1 MPHLILEYSAN
12 LEGQIDVP
20 DLVRTVHDAAL
31 ATGIFPQAG
40 TRTRAAKRTE
50 YAIADHD
57 PGNGF
62 VHLTLRIGMGR
73 SVEVRQQAG
82 NQIFEALTG
91 ALQERYSA
99 GRLAISFEMIEI
111 NADTSW
117 KQNNIHNAMAAEA
130 GAAAE

>member
-12 LEGQIDVP
+12 LEDKVDIRG
-20 DLVRTVHDAAL
+20 LVRTVHEAAL
-31 ATGIFPQAG
+31 ETGIFPEAG

-50 YAIADHD
+50 FEIADRHPD
-57 PGNGF
+57 NGF

-73 SVEVRQQAG
+73 TVEVRQEAG
-82 NQIFEALTG
+82 GKIFSALTG
-91 ALQERYSA
+91 FLDGAYQD

-117 KQNNIHNAMAAEA
+117 KQNNIHYAMAADA